1 MRCWIAV
8 YLPLLPLQSLHP
20 RWCEPLPL
28 AIIDGGEVV
37 ALSRLAAAQGVRHGM
52 RANGVQAIAP
62 EVILQQRDLQ
72 REHDAMDAIAL
83 ALLQYTPELARARC
97 AATAHTHR
105 ADEDATL
112 LMDVTASLSAFRG
125 RRALCTRIC
134 DSVHALGFS
143 LRLAMA
149 PTAQGAWLLAHR
161 RSSADVPLRRR
172 VVTLASLQR
181 ELDRTPF
188 QWLPAAHAHAD
199 WLDGIG
205 CHNLGDL
212 RRLPRAGLQRRTDAH
227 LIEQLDRAYGEA
239 PELFDWLQAPESF
252 AAFIDLP
259 YRIEQAALLLS
270 GAQRLLLQ
278 MTGWLVAR
286 QQAVARLLFAL
297 EHERGRT
304 RREPTM
310 IEIALAEPAWQEAHM
325 LRLVKE
331 RFGRLQLPA
340 PVIALR
346 LEARELSPW
355 APPNQQLF
363 PEPGGTPE
371 DYRRLVE
378 LLVSRL
384 GSDAVQLASPR
395 ADHRPEVSNCWQ
407 GAAHAGS
414 KAMRSGH
421 ATLQNRRKT
430 ESKNERHREHGTAD
444 NAQEDAPNEALYE
457 APFAARPFWLL
468 EQPLPLT
475 LHAHRPFY
483 GSPLRLLSGPERIES
498 GWWDGA
504 LALRDYFIAQ
514 GDEGAC
520 YWIYR
525 ERDAGSA
532 RWFLHGLFA

>member
-1 MRCWIAV
+1 M
-8 YLPLLPLQSLHP
+8 
-20 RWCEPLPL
+20 
-28 AIIDGGEVV
+28 
-37 ALSRLAAAQGVRHGM
+37 SRLAAEQGVQHGM

-62 EVILQQRDLQ
+62 GVILQERDGQ
-72 REHDAMDAIAL
+72 RERDALDAVAL
-83 ALLQYTPELARARC
+83 ALLQYTPELAHAQGSDGSGYAPLAGRAAPASG
-97 AATAHTHR
+97 AAS
-105 ADEDATL
+105 DDATL

-125 RRALCTRIC
+125 RRALCRRVR

-161 RSSADVPLRRR
+161 RTMAGSRCRRR
-172 VVTLASLQR
+172 VVKLASLQR
-181 ELDRTPF
+181 ELDRTHF
-188 QWLPAAHAHAD
+188 RWLPAAQPHAD

-205 CHNLGDL
+205 CRTLGDL
-212 RRLPRAGLQRRTDAH
+212 RRLPRAGLQRRTDAR

-239 PELFDWLQAPESF
+239 PELFDWLQAPEQF
-252 AAFIDLP
+252 AAFIELP
-259 YRIEQAALLLS
+259 YRVEQAALLLS

-278 MTGWLVAR
+278 MAGWLVAR
-286 QQAVARLLFAL
+286 QQAVARLLFSL

-304 RREPTM
+304 RRAPTLL
-310 IEIALAEPAWQEAHM
+310 EIVLAEPAWQEAHL

-346 LEARELSPW
+346 LEARDLSPW
-355 APPNQQLF
+355 APPNEQLF

-371 DYRRLVE
+371 DYRRLLE

-384 GSDAVQLASPR
+384 GADAVQLASPC
-395 ADHRPEVSNCWQ
+395 ADHRPEAANRWQ
-407 GAAHAGS
+407 GVQRADG
-414 KAMRSGH
+414 KA
-421 ATLQNRRKT
+421 TRR
-430 ESKNERHREHGTAD
+430 
-444 NAQEDAPNEALYE
+444 DAFDEAL
-457 APFAARPFWLL
+457 FSARPFWLL
-468 EQPLPLT
+468 EQPLPLA
-475 LHAHRPFY
+475 LQGHRPFY
-483 GSPLRLLSGPERIES
+483 GSPLRLLGGPERIES